1 MKQDETRRVQ
11 GNEAVETG
19 EGGLVRWLDTATRG
33 IRFRPDRAA
42 VRRELA
48 AHLEDKQADLQRI
61 FPDLSHQEAEA
72 RALASMGDPEELGR
86 ELAKIHRPWLGYLWA
101 ASRWAL
107 GLSLALALVLWGGRG
122 LSELENRHT
131 LEEINQGKVPYG
143 EQVYEYYLAGDPEAD
158 FPRQE
163 GEVQMDTGI
172 TRTPVRWVQETHNVR
187 AGLYTLS
194 VTRGAL
200 WKLEGKGIQASGAQS
215 PRYVLECEL
224 TVTGLPGLPLHPE
237 AVYHISGLDSLG
249 STYENTGGGHSTAQP
264 YILAM
269 ELTGQGLEQ
278 RYRLSLWEVSPQAEW
293 FRLEYSWGGVDW
305 NLTVPLKEERV

>member
-1 MKQDETRRVQ
+1 MEGTMENTEQ
-11 GNEAVETG
+11 GREKWLDIAVE
-19 EGGLVRWLDTATRG
+19 G

-42 VRRELA
+42 VRSELA
-48 AHLEDKQADLQRI
+48 AHLEDKRADLQRI
-61 FPDLSHQEAEA
+61 FPDISPEEAES
-72 RALASMGDPEELGR
+72 RALKAMGDPEELGR
-86 ELAKIHRPWLGYLWA
+86 ELARIHRPWLGYLWV

-107 GLSLALALVLWGGRG
+107 GLSLVLALVLWGGRG
-122 LSELENRHT
+122 LSELENRRT
-131 LEEINQGKVPYG
+131 LEEVNQGKVPYG

-172 TRTPVRWVQETHNVR
+172 TCTPVRWVQETQSVQ
-187 AGLYTLS
+187 AGLYTLA

-200 WKLEGKGIQASGAQS
+200 WRLEGESVQEPETRS

-224 TVTGLPGLPLHPE
+224 TVTGLPGMSLHP
-237 AVYHISGLDSLG
+237 AAAYRISGLDSLG
-249 STYENTGGGHSTAQP
+249 NTYQNTGGGHSTGQP

-269 ELTGQGLEQ
+269 ELAGQGLEQ
-278 RYRLSLWEVSPQAEW
+278 RYRLSVWEVPQEAEW
-293 FRLEYSWGGVDW
+293 FRLEYDWGGVNW